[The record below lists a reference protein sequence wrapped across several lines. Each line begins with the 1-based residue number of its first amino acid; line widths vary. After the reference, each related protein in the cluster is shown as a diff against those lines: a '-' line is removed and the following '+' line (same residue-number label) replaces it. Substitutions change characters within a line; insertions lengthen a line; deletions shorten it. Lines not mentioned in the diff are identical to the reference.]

1 LKTFRP
7 HSILLVA
14 IFALAILLALPA
26 MADTLYDNG
35 PINGS
40 IDAWTINFGF
50 EISDNFT
57 LTGSSTLTGLSFGA
71 WLFPGDTITSVE
83 VSITNFEAS
92 GTTYFDQV
100 VNLTQSNCAGNQ
112 YGFNVCTETGSFN
125 GPVLAPGTYW
135 LNMQNAV
142 VPSGDPVYW
151 DENDGVG
158 CTSPGC
164 PSLASN
170 NSVGTLGSE
179 SFTLFGNTS
188 STTTT
193 GTVPEP
199 GSLVLFASG
208 ALGLAAVVRR
218 KLF

>member
-1 LKTFRP
+1 LNSLRSFAAVLSLICC
-7 HSILLVA
+7 SILLA
-14 IFALAILLALPA
+14 IPA
-26 MADTLYDNG
+26 VADTVYDNG

-50 EISDNFT
+50 EISDSFT
-57 LTGSSTLTGLSFGA
+57 LSGASTTLTGLSFGA

-83 VSITNFEAS
+83 VSITNFEGG

-100 VNLTQSNCAGNQ
+100 VNLTQSNCVGNQ
-112 YGFNVCTETGSFN
+112 YAFNVCTETGSFN
-125 GPVLAPGTYW
+125 GPTLAAGTYW

-164 PSLASN
+164 PSIASN
-170 NSVGTLGSE
+170 DSVGTLGSE
-179 SFTLFGNTS
+179 SFTLVGNS
-188 STTTT
+188 STTTTT

>member
-1 LKTFRP
+1 MKTFRP

-50 EISDNFT
+50 EISDSFT
-57 LTGSSTLTGLSFGA
+57 LSGSSTLTGLSFGA

-100 VNLTQSNCAGNQ
+100 VNLTQSGCAGNQ

-125 GPVLAPGTYW
+125 GPTLTPGTYW
-135 LNMQNAV
+135 LNLQNAV
-142 VPSGDPVYW
+142 VPSGNPVYW

-170 NSVGTLGSE
+170 GSVGTLGSE
-179 SFTLFGNTS
+179 SFTLLGT

>member
-1 LKTFRP
+1 MKTC
-7 HSILLVA
+7 LAL
-14 IFALAILLALPA
+14 FALICAVMLAAVPAAADNIL
-26 MADTLYDNG
+26 YENG
-35 PINGS
+35 PINGET
-40 IDAWTINFGF
+40 DAWTINFGF
-50 EISDNFT
+50 EISDSFT
-57 LTGSSTLTGLSFGA
+57 LSGASTTLTGLSFGA

-100 VNLTQSNCAGNQ
+100 VNLTQSGCAGNQ

-125 GPVLAPGTYW
+125 GPTLTPGTYW
-135 LNMQNAV
+135 LNLQNAV
-142 VPSGDPVYW
+142 VPSGNPVYW

-170 NSVGTLGSE
+170 GSVGTLGSE
-179 SFTLFGNTS
+179 SFTLLGT